1 MSFFGLFPHSQ
12 PRFNKTVVTYTTL
25 TLEPF
30 ITDLKLIRI
39 CFKLSSNNIYPFPA
53 VYTRLS
59 KRNNDRFQFSRLHL
73 PIVQNATRMS
83 EISRILRFQLF
94 KLQNYQSFKT
104 QNENGN
110 SLRKLL
116 SFSFYPFL
124 L

>member
-1 MSFFGLFPHSQ
+1 MSFFGLFPRSQ
-12 PRFNKTVVTYTTL
+12 PCFNKTVVTYTTL
-25 TLEPF
+25 TLEPT

-39 CFKLSSNNIYPFPA
+39 CFKLGSNNIYPFPT

-94 KLQNYQSFKT
+94 KLQNYQSYKT

-116 SFSFYPFL
+116 RFSFYPFL